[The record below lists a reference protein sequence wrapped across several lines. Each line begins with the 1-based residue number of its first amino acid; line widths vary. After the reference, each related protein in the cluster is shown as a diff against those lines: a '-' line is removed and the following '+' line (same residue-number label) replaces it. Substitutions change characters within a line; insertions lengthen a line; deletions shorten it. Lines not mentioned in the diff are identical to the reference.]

1 MRTILTNNSVRYAL
15 FLPTEHL
22 IIDICRDSD
31 KMNIPVTRPFNAR
44 LMRVIPY
51 SIYTKHRRVIGSL
64 LKLYEFVCHETVY
77 FLPFV
82 LR

>member
-44 LMRVIPY
+44 LMRVIPH
-51 SIYTKHRRVIGSL
+51 ILFTQNTD
-64 LKLYEFVCHETVY
+64 E
-77 FLPFV
+77 
-82 LR
+82 